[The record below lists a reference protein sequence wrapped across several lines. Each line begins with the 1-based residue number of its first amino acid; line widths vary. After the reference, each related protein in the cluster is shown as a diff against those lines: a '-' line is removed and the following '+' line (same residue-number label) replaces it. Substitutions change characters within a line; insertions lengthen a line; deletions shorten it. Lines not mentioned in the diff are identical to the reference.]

1 MSPASK
7 LEQVLI
13 VIKTYPTISSSYGEL
28 VCTAGII
35 PGKGW
40 VRIFPLPFRM
50 LDYENRY
57 KKYQWIEVPLAKS
70 KKDRRPES
78 YEVTGIDQLKLIG
91 EPIGTQNGWAERRKM
106 ISDNTHVYN
115 DLQEIIDKAHKN
127 KLSIAVFKPS
137 KVSELVTE
145 EVEREW
151 NKEKLMELES
161 KAGQYSMFQ
170 TREEVKSQFSI
181 VKKLPYKFSYQVED
195 IRGKQSKMMIEDWEI
210 GMLYWKCLELAN
222 GDEQKALEMVQKKY
236 VDEFSNKDRLLF
248 LGTTKEF
255 HFKNVPNPFVIIGV
269 FYPPPPSPQGTL
281 FSI

>member
-7 LEQVLI
+7 LERVLI
-13 VIKTYPTISSSYGEL
+13 IVKTYPTISSSYGEL

-40 VRIFPLPFRM
+40 VRIFPLPFRK

-70 KKDRRPES
+70 KQDPRPES
-78 YEVTGIDQLKLIG
+78 YKVTDIDQLKPVGQSIG
-91 EPIGTQNGWAERRKM
+91 PQNRWADRKKM
-106 ISDNTHVYN
+106 IFDHTHVYN

-127 KLSIAVFKPS
+127 ELSIATFKPS
-137 KVSELVTE
+137 EVCELAIE

-151 NKEKLMELES
+151 SQEKLMELES
-161 KAGQYSMFQ
+161 KAAQYSMFQ
-170 TREEVKSQFSI
+170 TKDEVKYQFSI
-181 VKKLPYKFSYQVED
+181 VTKLPYKFSYRIKD
-195 IRGKQSKMMIEDWEI
+195 IHGTPSKMMIEDWEI
-210 GMLYWKCLELAN
+210 GMLYWNCLKQAK
-222 GDEQKALEMVQKKY
+222 GDEKKALDMVREKY
-236 VDEFSNKDRLLF
+236 LGAFSNKDLILF
-248 LGTTKEF
+248 LGTTRQF
-255 HFKNVPNPFVIIGV
+255 HSWASNPFVIIGV